1 MIVLSSTPI
10 DPSALGAQFSAGLAG
25 AGAIASFVGLVRP
38 EGDLNVEALLLDH
51 APGITQAA
59 IKSAVDEAAGRWKLL
74 DVMIAHRIGRVA
86 VGDAVVFVATA
97 AEHRRAAFQSCDF
110 LMDFL
115 KTDAPFWKKQIS
127 RSGDVWIEP
136 RAEDYTDRSRWR

>member
-1 MIVLSSTPI
+1 MIILSPTPI
-10 DPSALGAQFSAGLAG
+10 DPAALGARFAAGLGG
-25 AGAIASFVGLVRP
+25 AGAIATFTGLVRR
-38 EGDLNVEALLLDH
+38 EGDLNVEALDLDH
-51 APGITQAA
+51 APGITEDA
-59 IKSAVDEAAGRWKLL
+59 IKGAVDEALGRWALL
-74 DVMIAHRIGRVA
+74 DILIAHRIGRVA

-97 AEHRRAAFQSCDF
+97 AGHRRAAFQSCDF

-127 RSGDVWIEP
+127 RSGDQWIEP